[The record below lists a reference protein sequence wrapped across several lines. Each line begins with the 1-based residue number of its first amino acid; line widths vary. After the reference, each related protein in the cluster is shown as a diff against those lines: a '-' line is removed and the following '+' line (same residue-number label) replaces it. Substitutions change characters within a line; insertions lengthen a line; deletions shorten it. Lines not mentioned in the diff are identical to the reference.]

1 MNWKEAIQPV
11 KPDDI
16 VGQPGISY
24 DLGFWEH
31 TGKLPDSHLLF
42 VGPPGT
48 GKTSTAR
55 LIARMMLHGGTE
67 SINYQE
73 TNGSDDRGIDFVRDV
88 FKNAMRSKPIGDDQK
103 KIMVIDEADGLTS
116 SAQDAMRQLM
126 EDYKG
131 NCLVILTA
139 NEQNKIRNAIQSR
152 CKIYHFQRVL
162 PQIGAGRLWD
172 ILDTFGHPC
181 KEVWEPHLERFVQLH
196 DGDMRACINHLGGIP
211 YGPDT
216 INPDSLLE
224 SIKHL
229 ESVVT
234 LDADDIHEILN
245 GQWRRLRRHL
255 HQSLRD
261 GTSLRST
268 MNSLYDGL
276 HDYHE
281 DAFFDAMVAYGDVMT
296 EFHEWPGNA
305 YSFCDYMVARIRKE
319 VTENE

>member
-1 MNWKEAIQPV
+1 MNWKEAIQPA

-16 VGQPGISY
+16 VGQPSISY
-24 DLGFWEH
+24 DMGFWDH
-31 TGKLPDSHLLF
+31 SGKLPDSHLLF

-55 LIARMMLHGGTE
+55 LIARLMLQGGTE
-67 SINYQE
+67 SINYHE

-88 FKNAMRSKPIGDDQK
+88 FKSAMRSKPIGDDEK
-103 KIMVIDEADGLTS
+103 KIMVIDEADGLTTA
-116 SAQDAMRQLM
+116 AQDAMRQLM

-152 CKIYHFQRVL
+152 CKTYNFHRVR
-162 PQIGAGRLWD
+162 PKIGAGRLWD
-172 ILDTFGHPC
+172 ILKKTDHTC
-181 KEVWEPHLERFVQLH
+181 LISWEPHLERVVQLH
-196 DGDMRACINHLGGIP
+196 DGDMRACINLLGSLDEYSDG
-211 YGPDT
+211 DEA
-216 INPDSLLE
+216 LLE

-234 LDADDIHEILN
+234 LDADDMHEILN

-261 GTSLRST
+261 GSSLRTT

-296 EFHEWPGNA
+296 DFHEWPGNA

-319 VTENE
+319 VTDNE

>member
-1 MNWKEAIQPV
+1 MNWKEAIQPT

-24 DLGFWEH
+24 DMGFWEH

-55 LIARMMLHGGTE
+55 LIARLMLQGGTE
-67 SINYQE
+67 SINYHE

-88 FKNAMRSKPIGDDQK
+88 FKSAMRSKPIGDDQK

-126 EDYKG
+126 EDYKD

-162 PQIGAGRLWD
+162 PQVGAGRLWD
-172 ILDTFGHPC
+172 ILQKADHTC
-181 KEVWEPHLERFVQLH
+181 LNSWEPHLERVVQLH
-196 DGDMRACINHLGGIP
+196 DGD
-211 YGPDT
+211 
-216 INPDSLLE
+216 
-224 SIKHL
+224 
-229 ESVVT
+229 
-234 LDADDIHEILN
+234 IHEILK

-261 GTSLRST
+261 GSSLRTT

-296 EFHEWPGNA
+296 DFHEWPGNA

-319 VTENE
+319 VTKNE